1 MTALPSP
8 SPREWTTL
16 HVICAAFV
24 VATLIY
30 GGVAWFVVTSSTV
43 ELPSLAKP
51 GGFALVATTAA
62 ILLLLAAPLAQRLLA
77 QDREAR
83 HSSMPTVPFETFR
96 QAVIVAFALR
106 EGTAIL
112 GLVITLL
119 LRDIRWVLG
128 LGAAAVLAMVLG
140 WPTEAGWERL
150 NKT

>member
-8 SPREWTTL
+8 SPREWATL
-16 HVICAAFV
+16 HIICAAFV
-24 VATLIY
+24 VATLLY
-30 GGVAWFVVTSSTV
+30 GGVGWFVVTSSSV
-43 ELPSLAKP
+43 ELPSAAKP
-51 GGFALVATTAA
+51 GGLALVMATAA

-83 HSSMPTVPFETFR
+83 PGIMPSVPFETYR
-96 QAVIVAFALR
+96 QAVIVAFAVR
-106 EGTAIL
+106 EGAAIF

-128 LGAAAVLAMVLG
+128 LGAVAVLTMLLG

-150 NKT
+150 NRS